1 LINHGFKGIGV
12 GPTTIHADMRPTKKG
27 DRRIARWTYFKDKSN
42 QPFYP
47 EWLRKCFSCTRLK
60 EDLMKGEFLKG
71 KEVFLKEET
80 KKTKNCS
87 ETEEVKVIQNALNLG
102 VSLMMFLSSVN
113 LSKTIQTKNTSDRI
127 ERMIKTD

>member
-1 LINHGFKGIGV
+1 
-12 GPTTIHADMRPTKKG
+12 
-27 DRRIARWTYFKDKSN
+27 
-42 QPFYP
+42 
-47 EWLRKCFSCTRLK
+47 
-60 EDLMKGEFLKG
+60 LKG